1 MCIAKEWLLGAGLL
15 WLWLMLPVQLWRL
28 ELDHPGNSR
37 GAVYGVNAEVSEGKI
52 VPRQKINV
60 DSYASKVLR

>member
-1 MCIAKEWLLGAGLL
+1 MVTWCGFVVVVAYVACSVI
-15 WLWLMLPVQLWRL
+15 WRL

>member
-1 MCIAKEWLLGAGLL
+1 MVTWCGFVVVVAYVACSVMEIGAR
-15 WLWLMLPVQLWRL
+15 PPR
-28 ELDHPGNSR
+28 GNSR